1 MMKKY
6 LLLLCLPLLIACGD
20 ENDSQVVDAW
30 ANGEPKELRFYE
42 SGDSPESEL
51 YRQQLFYENG
61 QLKLEGNKIDSLRV
75 GKWKEW
81 YEDGTLMREGLYIFG
96 KQNGLHLSY
105 YANGEVKERANYEDG
120 ELSGPYRLLDAKGGV
135 LAAGEFDAGHRV
147 GQWVQAADAQTGSPA
162 TWANYYE
169 DGRLESKQEFISE
182 RDNHYTWQYLS
193 SEGILLEKGTYFSG
207 EKDEAWE
214 YFYDN
219 GTPKSAGRYE
229 VGLKDG
235 IWTYWYPNGKKQQ
248 ELEID
253 RREELLI
260 NYWYANG
267 EQAVETGKGRIVDT
281 IRDVRRVR
289 VIRDGVEK
297 RSREK
302 DL

>member
-1 MMKKY
+1 MNKY
-6 LLLLCLPLLIACGD
+6 LLFLICCVYACGD
-20 ENDSQVVDAW
+20 DSQSEALSAW
-30 ANGEPKELRFYE
+30 SNGNSKEIRKYEPVAEGEPDRYL
-42 SGDSPESEL
+42 
-51 YRQQLFYENG
+51 QQLFYENG
-61 QLKLEGNKIDSLRV
+61 QLQLQGAWIDSLRN
-75 GKWKEW
+75 GKWQEW
-81 YEDGTLMREGLYIFG
+81 YEDGTLMREGMYILG
-96 KQNGLHLSY
+96 KKNGLHLSY
-105 YANGEVKERANYEDG
+105 YANGEVKERANYEGG
-120 ELSGPYRLLDAKGGV
+120 ELSGPYRLLDAKGNV
-135 LAAGEFDAGHRV
+135 LAEGEFEAGHQV
-147 GQWVQAADAQTGSPA
+147 GQWVEAADPEVGSPA

-193 SEGILLEKGTYFSG
+193 PEGILLEKGTYFSG

-214 YFYDN
+214 YFYDSGN
-219 GTPKSAGRYE
+219 PKSAGRYE
-229 VGLKDG
+229 VGLKAG
-235 IWTYWYPNGKKQQ
+235 VWTYWYPNGKKQQ
-248 ELEID
+248 ELDID

-267 EQAVETGKGRIVDT
+267 EQAVEDGKGRIVDT